1 MDWIEALNISLRAN
15 APKCGEVSVSNWN
28 VPSLWVLWWERHQ
41 ICTTST
47 FKYIDQSECK
57 VNLSKIA
64 KYICSKFNNLK
75 VLWWGLQQIYTTSM
89 GRVYS
94 CMLSACLCS
103 KHCMNICMLSA
114 CVCSTHCV
122 GRCMLSA
129 CVCTTHYVDR
139 CIVVCFQS
147 TCIRIHIVWADLW
160 AVWWACSID
169 RAQSLRKPDIP
180 PLFIFL

>member
-1 MDWIEALNISLRAN
+1 M
-15 APKCGEVSVSNWN
+15 
-28 VPSLWVLWWERHQ
+28 LWWERHQ

-114 CVCSTHCV
+114 C
-122 GRCMLSA
+122 GQIYACMLST
-129 CVCTTHYVDR
+129 CLCGTHYVDR

-147 TCIRIHIVWADLW
+147 TYIVHIVWTDVCCQRVYVLHIMW
-160 AVWWACSID
+160 TDV
-169 RAQSLRKPDIP
+169 
-180 PLFIFL
+180 